1 MVFFIF
7 LQAVCPT
14 EDTLFVTIHEKW
26 QWKPAC
32 YLMQGISVSAHPA
45 VEACTPA
52 LFFLRGREDI
62 GEQNIC
68 GVIGCYAA
76 VVSLKALINRQR
88 PHGEH
93 GRWDSSFP
101 SGHTAAAFLQS
112 YVIGYHYPGYR
123 IPLYA
128 YAAAVG
134 FSRVY
139 LGKHYPTDVIV
150 GAAIGLLAGYLTTRL
165 LDNGVSD

>member
-14 EDTLFVTIHEKW
+14 EDSLVLTVHKTWH
-26 QWKPAC
+26 WKPAY
-32 YLMQGISVSAHPA
+32 YLMQGISGSAHPA
-45 VEACTPA
+45 TEVCTPA
-52 LFFLRGREDI
+52 LFFLRGRDDV

-76 VVSLKALINRQR
+76 VVSLKILINRQR
-88 PHGEH
+88 PFGAHE
-93 GRWDSSFP
+93 RWDSSFP

-112 YVIGYHYPGYR
+112 YVIGYHYPEYR

-128 YAAAVG
+128 YATAVG

-150 GAAIGLLAGYLTTRL
+150 GAVIGLISGYITTRL
-165 LDNGVSD
+165 LDDKE